1 MDRDWTVVGLS
12 CLGALALIA
21 ILTVVVAFLIT
32 LVWGWVIPDVFA
44 GAVQQG
50 ILPAS
55 ITWFQALKLSILL
68 SIFGLTG
75 RSSSSSKK

>member
-1 MDRDWTVVGLS
+1 MNRDWTSIGLS
-12 CLGALALIA
+12 CLGALTLIA

-32 LVWGWVIPDVFA
+32 WVWSWVIPDVFA

-55 ITWFQALKLSILL
+55 ITWFQALKLSVLL
-68 SIFGLTG
+68 SVFGLSG